1 MIAATEI
8 VSALW
13 SDINSSSLKT
23 ALASGGGVYKNR
35 RPTDSKKEDIVINSL
50 PVNSEQLQ
58 KAVANVNIYV
68 PDKMINL
75 NGTQTMVIDYAR
87 FAVLL
92 PLATALLKEKFS
104 SGDWHYELQQ
114 VSDVI
119 EDKESGSHFVNIR
132 IEFFNINTN

>member
-1 MIAATEI
+1 MITAVEI

-23 ALASGGGVYKNR
+23 ALAAGGGVYKNH
-35 RPTDSKKEDIVINSL
+35 RPQNSKKEDIVINSL
-50 PVNSEQLQ
+50 PVNTSQLQ
-58 KAVANVNIYV
+58 RAVANVNIYV
-68 PDKMINL
+68 PDKQINQ
-75 NGTQTMVIDYAR
+75 NSTQVLVIDYAR

-114 VSDVI
+114 ISDVI
-119 EDKESGSHFVNIR
+119 EDKESESHFINIR